1 MGYLNIKKVCGFS
14 VSSIHFSVMI
24 LPYINQELEK
34 NKKIITIL
42 EEDLEK
48 SINEILSKI
57 TLNKEAKEKINNLNW
72 MATDIEKANI
82 FEIVSQEITKEK
94 NLSFIIYGTESYIN
108 KVNKI
113 IDEKINNQKEVI
125 QNNNLKITNCYKIK
139 DFQENIKEIL
149 TNHEAIFNTSG
160 EKRIEDIYHSA

>member
-1 MGYLNIKKVCGFS
+1 MGVLKIKKVCGFS

-42 EEDLEK
+42 EENLEIDIK
-48 SINEILSKI
+48 EILSKI
-57 TLNKEAKEKINNLNW
+57 TLNKKSKEKIISLNW
-72 MATDIEKANI
+72 MATDIENI
-82 FEIVSQEITKEK
+82 DIEIMLKKEFTKEK
-94 NLSFIIYGTESYIN
+94 NLSLIVYGSENYIN
-108 KVNKI
+108 TVNK
-113 IDEKINNQKEVI
+113 KIEELFKIEESLENKNI
-125 QNNNLKITNCYKIK
+125 RITNCYKIK

-160 EKRIEDIYHSA
+160 ERKIEDIYHSA

>member
-113 IDEKINNQKEVI
+113 IDEKINNQKEAI

-149 TNHEAIFNTSG
+149 NNHETIFNTSG
-160 EKRIEDIYHSA
+160 EKKIEDIYHSA